1 MARPASASVIILVHI
16 DEAIAFLH
24 LPCGGGNQ
32 VNGAPHQISEAFHV
46 VLLHGQLKLFQV
58 EPQIL
63 NPVAVIHGPIFLKCI
78 HCAQAILSHNQG
90 LPVFAV
96 HCVQEI
102 AKAFRVNG
110 PAPSAL
116 L

>member
-1 MARPASASVIILVHI
+1 MVAKP
-16 DEAIAFLH
+16 
-24 LPCGGGNQ
+24 GQ
-32 VNGAPHQISEAFHV
+32 WAPHQISEAFHV

-102 AKAFRVNG
+102 AKAFRSMAQ
-110 PAPSAL
+110 PHL
-116 L
+116 LCFR